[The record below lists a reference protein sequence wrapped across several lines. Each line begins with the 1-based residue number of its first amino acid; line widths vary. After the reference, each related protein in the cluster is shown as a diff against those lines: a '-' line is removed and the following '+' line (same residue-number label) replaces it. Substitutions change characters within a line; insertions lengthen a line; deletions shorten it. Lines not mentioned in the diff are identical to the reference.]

1 MVSNLNSK
9 IVNTTLNTIHSYNSG
24 NSIEMMKNTFEV
36 TKDVVGN
43 SMNIENENISNA
55 NMNSN
60 TIESAFK
67 GTLFDLIV

>member
-1 MVSNLNSK
+1 MVNSLNSK
-9 IVNTTLNTIHSYNSG
+9 IINTTLNTISSYNSG

-43 SMNIENENISNA
+43 SMNLANENVSNV
-55 NMNSN
+55 NSN
-60 TIESAFK
+60 TIESAVK